1 MILIALGILS
11 YLLGVVFV
19 FQLLKVVSNFVSLSL
34 PVRCFL
40 SLFSWAGLSL
50 AVLYL
55 LFKTA
60 VTITVNFFKAT
71 KCEKH

>member
-1 MILIALGILS
+1 MMILLFFSILT

-19 FQLLKVVSNFVSLSL
+19 FQLLRVVSNFVPLSL
-34 PVRCFL
+34 PIRIFA

-55 LFKTA
+55 LFKAA
-60 VTITVNFFKAT
+60 VVIIVNFFKAT
-71 KCEKH
+71 KCEK